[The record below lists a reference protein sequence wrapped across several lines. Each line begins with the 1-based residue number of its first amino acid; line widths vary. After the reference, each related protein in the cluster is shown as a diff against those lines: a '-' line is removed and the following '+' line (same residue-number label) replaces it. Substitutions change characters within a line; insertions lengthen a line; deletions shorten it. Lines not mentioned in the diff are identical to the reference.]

1 MEMTRRP
8 RPAALGLKVSPY
20 GSECQDSPPEP
31 EQRRPGCL
39 HLWRAVNQTH
49 LSALSSALPLTLIAG
64 WSRWKIESW
73 RTSWNISSRL
83 NLWHQ
88 LLSHLS
94 KVSAVSSA
102 EKHIRNMGK
111 CRNWSFSRAPAC
123 ISTSA
128 QCLLTFTPHLGSW
141 LCFLPQY
148 VRLLLILSQLEVWE
162 RACLSLSALWWTG
175 DLWPCVSWDGFQPPH
190 T

>member
-88 LLSHLS
+88 VALLFFTSFSHFSLRFLLFLLR
-94 KVSAVSSA
+94 KNTFVTWESAETEALVVLLPVLVRQHSVSSRSHPIWGPGYA
-102 EKHIRNMGK
+102 SSHSMWGYY
-111 CRNWSFSRAPAC
+111 WF
-123 ISTSA
+123 
-128 QCLLTFTPHLGSW
+128 
-141 LCFLPQY
+141 
-148 VRLLLILSQLEVWE
+148 
-162 RACLSLSALWWTG
+162 
-175 DLWPCVSWDGFQPPH
+175 
-190 T
+190 